1 MNTHIANLT
10 NAAVMIV
17 MGSWAYLSSANPSP
31 TSLIP
36 VFLGVILVVMSQ
48 GVKHEQ
54 KAQAHV
60 AVVVTLLA
68 FISLAVKPLP
78 SAISKGESLP
88 LLRVALMVITNAVA
102 LYYFI
107 QSFIKAR
114 KNRAA

>member
-17 MGSWAYLSSANPSP
+17 MGSWAYLSSVNPSP

-54 KAQAHV
+54 KKKHRP
-60 AVVVTLLA
+60 TWPLWLHYWHLFHWLL
-68 FISLAVKPLP
+68 KPLP
-78 SAISKGESLP
+78 SAISKGESFLCFAWP
-88 LLRVALMVITNAVA
+88 
-102 LYYFI
+102 
-107 QSFIKAR
+107 
-114 KNRAA
+114 

>member
-68 FISLAVKPLP
+68 FISLAENHCLLP
-78 SAISKGESLP
+78 YPKE
-88 LLRVALMVITNAVA
+88 
-102 LYYFI
+102 
-107 QSFIKAR
+107 KAFLCFVWP
-114 KNRAA
+114 

>member
-17 MGSWAYLSSANPSP
+17 MGSWAYLSSVNPSP

-36 VFLGVILVVMSQ
+36 VFLGVIL
-48 GVKHEQ
+48 GHEPGCKTRT

-68 FISLAVKPLP
+68 
-78 SAISKGESLP
+78 
-88 LLRVALMVITNAVA
+88 AL
-102 LYYFI
+102 FHGC
-107 QSFIKAR
+107 
-114 KNRAA
+114 